1 MTKKKLL
8 LICYLGVSLFI
19 LIILYNINSK
29 SNEFTSSFS
38 EFEKKSSEIS
48 GAINY
53 TDYFEVA
60 LAEYKIAADDN
71 MILYKLILRN
81 ITGKQLS
88 YNLQVYKDQKLL
100 DKYIS
105 GIEPAVMYNK
115 DSVILETEKRAI
127 YNMSSGFLYPY
138 QSFSKEDKEY
148 INSLA
153 NKLYIELCIDGKFDY
168 FEVSLKQVSDFSDY

>member
-38 EFEKKSSEIS
+38 EFEKKSSEN
-48 GAINY
+48 GDAINY
-53 TDYFEVA
+53 TDYFEVL

-88 YNLQVYKDQKLL
+88 YNLQIYKDQKLL

-127 YNMSSGFLYPY
+127 YNMSSEFLYPY
-138 QSFSKEDKEY
+138 KSFTIEDKDH